1 MKPDDKLPEN
11 PEDLRL
17 LLQALVDGEL
27 DAAAALEIERRVAGD
42 PALAAEHARIATV
55 SGAVRRLPRPEVSEA
70 FQARIAALGEEETA
84 APSPATRPVTARRPS
99 SLDWRAM
106 AASIMI
112 AAVLA
117 SGGTWWV
124 MRPVPTGFADA
135 VADAHRR
142 GLLAASPVD
151 VASSDRHT
159 IKPWLDGRIG
169 VSPPT
174 VDLSAEGFKLIG
186 GRVEVVGNVP
196 LPALVYRYNEH
207 LITLVAAPRG
217 SEAGIA
223 TLASADLSAGGF
235 SVVHWTDDA
244 FSYWAVSDAERH
256 VLDEFGRRFRKATAK
271 E

>member
-1 MKPDDKLPEN
+1 MKHDDKSTAN

-27 DAAAALEIERRVAGD
+27 DAATALEVERRIAGD
-42 PALAAEHARIATV
+42 PALAAEHASIAAV
-55 SGAVRRLPRPEVSEA
+55 SGAVRRQPRPEIREA
-70 FQARIAALGEEETA
+70 FQARIAAIGEDGTA
-84 APSPATRPVTARRPS
+84 APRPAARHVTAHRTS
-99 SLDWRAM
+99 SFDWRAM
-106 AASIMI
+106 AASIMVT
-112 AAVLA
+112 AVLA
-117 SGGTWWV
+117 SGGTWWA
-124 MRPVPTGFADA
+124 MRPAPASFADA

-159 IKPWLDGRIG
+159 VKPWLDGRIG
-169 VSPPT
+169 LSPPAA
-174 VDLSAEGFKLIG
+174 DLSAEGFKLLG
-186 GRVEVVGNVP
+186 GRVEVVDNVP

-217 SEAGIA
+217 PGRGIA
-223 TLASADLSAGGF
+223 TPAPADLSAGGF

-256 VLDEFGRRFRKATAK
+256 VLDDFSSRFRKAVAK
-271 E
+271 G

>member
-1 MKPDDKLPEN
+1 MKQDDKLPAN
-11 PEDLRL
+11 PEELRL

-27 DAAAALEIERRVAGD
+27 DAATALEIERRVAGD
-42 PALAAEHARIATV
+42 PALAAEHARIAAL
-55 SGAVRRLPRPEVSEA
+55 SAAVRRLPRPEVSEA
-70 FQARIAALGEEETA
+70 FQARIAAIGEEVTIA
-84 APSPATRPVTARRPS
+84 LPPTTRHVTARQAS
-99 SLDWRAM
+99 SFDWRAM
-106 AASIMI
+106 AASIMVT
-112 AAVLA
+112 AVLA

-124 MRPVPTGFADA
+124 MRPAPSSFADA

-142 GLLAASPVD
+142 SLLAASPVD
-151 VASSDRHT
+151 VASSDRHSV
-159 IKPWLDGRIG
+159 KPWLDGRIG

-186 GRVEVVGNVP
+186 GRVEVVDDIP

-217 SEAGIA
+217 SEVGIVTPA
-223 TLASADLSAGGF
+223 PADLSAGGF

-244 FSYWAVSDAERH
+244 FSYWAVSDTERH
-256 VLDEFGRRFRKATAK
+256 VLDDFGSRFRKAIVK